1 MVGGVV
7 AGAKGGWSE
16 RGFTPTSEE
25 LRTLQVIWGCLGVQ
39 SFWATATEPNVA
51 AQKDKTLPDG
61 WLVVVYYS
69 RHIPSRDPVHEV
81 FLAMWHINVWDV
93 LDVLHCINSNLYHL
107 FVCVLFLFYV
117 YFLSLWHCLFE
128 HIWVNSSLNTLCS
141 VFLYS
146 FGHTPVLQ
154 VVLAVEASLI
164 LWWSNDL
171 WTSCCQVSQKVS
183 E

>member
-1 MVGGVV
+1 MEVRKKNIDFPSGWLEPLGVV
-7 AGAKGGWSE
+7 FRSEKGFYSKSW
-16 RGFTPTSEE
+16 R
-25 LRTLQVIWGCLGVQ
+25 LRR
-39 SFWATATEPNVA
+39 TESNNTWFMS
-51 AQKDKTLPDG
+51 KTLPDG

-93 LDVLHCINSNLYHL
+93 LDVLHCINSNLYHS

-128 HIWVNSSLNTLCS
+128 HIWVNSSLNTLCI